1 MAGAFDQAHDV
12 AYYHILSHF
21 DTFIT
26 RCWAYSAHS
35 TRAQCFVG
43 FVTTSRY
50 VQRFNLKTWS
60 LDATCIHGVA
70 SRRAGH
76 VTVFPHAI
84 AQGATFDV
92 DLVRAMSNITAVEA
106 RIVSAQS
113 YFSGGGESALVH
125 ASLPSAYRIFLGV
138 VSQPLYMHPPL
149 PSAYQATLRVPACG
163 VRYTL

>member
-1 MAGAFDQAHDV
+1 MYFNCAPQF
-12 AYYHILSHF
+12 S
-21 DTFIT
+21 
-26 RCWAYSAHS
+26 
-35 TRAQCFVG
+35 VG
-43 FVTTSRY
+43 FDATSRY

-125 ASLPSAYRIFLGV
+125 ASLPSAY
-138 VSQPLYMHPPL
+138 
-149 PSAYQATLRVPACG
+149 QATAAYVRGDKRGAKELSRKGLLRAHIVPTHFALHFTSRATCCSSCFL
-163 VRYTL
+163 RER